1 MGEAAHVVPPIG
13 AQGLNMSIADAAMLA
28 KIASEARA
36 KGEDIG
42 APATLT
48 RYHRARWPE
57 MAARVAG
64 IDALNRAALAE
75 TQPRRDLR
83 AMGLSAIYG
92 LAPVRRAVM
101 KMGMGAGG

>member
-1 MGEAAHVVPPIG
+1 VA
-13 AQGLNMSIADAAMLA
+13 
-28 KIASEARA
+28 EARA

-42 APATLT
+42 APATLA
-48 RYHRARWPE
+48 RYHRARWPD

-75 TQPRRDLR
+75 AQPIRDLR

-92 LAPVRRAVM
+92 LPPVRKAMM
-101 KMGMGAGG
+101 KMGMGAQG